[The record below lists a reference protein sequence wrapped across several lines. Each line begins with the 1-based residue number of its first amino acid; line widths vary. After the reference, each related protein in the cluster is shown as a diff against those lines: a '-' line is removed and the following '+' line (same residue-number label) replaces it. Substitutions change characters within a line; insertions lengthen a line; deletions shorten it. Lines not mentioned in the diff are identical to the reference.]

1 MGQGDLP
8 ASPGGPLRRRREKR
22 QLEHLAEESRN
33 EESPATARRHVR
45 VIEDQAG
52 IADQELAAPG
62 TPGEPLMK
70 AHPGGFHVRAVPI
83 DQPFDEEAT
92 TDVDGLPGLRFDDPL

>member
-8 ASPGGPLRRRREKR
+8 AGGPLRRHREKR
-22 QLEHLAEESRN
+22 QLEHLAEES
-33 EESPATARRHVR
+33 EHGVSPATARRHVR

-52 IADQELAAPG
+52 QTDQGLAAPA
-62 TPGEPLMK
+62 TAGEPLME

-83 DQPFDEEAT
+83 DQTFDE
-92 TDVDGLPGLRFDDPL
+92 D